1 MNTRQIRSM
10 AYCQDYEKA
19 INMLCDIIEKQEKE
33 IKDLKEQVDKAVVK
47 L

>member
-10 AYCQDYEKA
+10 VYCQDFEKA
-19 INMLCDIIEKQEKE
+19 INMLCDVIEKQDKQ
-33 IKDLKEQVDKAVVK
+33 IKDLKEQMEKAVVK

>member
-10 AYCQDYEKA
+10 AYCQDFEKA
-19 INMLCDIIEKQEKE
+19 INMLCDVIEKQDNH
-33 IKDLKEQVDKAVVK
+33 IKDLKEQMEKAVVK

>member
-10 AYCQDYEKA
+10 AYCQDFEKA
-19 INMLCDIIEKQEKE
+19 INMLCDVIEKQDKQ
-33 IKDLKEQVDKAVVK
+33 IKDLKEQMEKAVVK